1 MTTAMGNRGGK
12 REPLRHESGAA
23 DAGNGGNRDAAAEV
37 PEAGI
42 DVSAGAGTKSDGRP
56 AVTRGLTA
64 VASSTRLRAAIW
76 TRALRLAHRFR
87 VIRTVDVVAA
97 CFPERDFKAAL
108 TAAQR
113 AMRGMVKA
121 SLLRRYRTDR
131 FQTVYGLTQ
140 HGARWLNDADIEA
153 SASVRRVS
161 DMTNPE
167 HRLWAQFLVL
177 SAEARGLQAWTE
189 AELMRSLNGKVKDGK
204 AAAQGLLRVKVT
216 TPRCTATKWL
226 RPDAVFVESDGSTW
240 VEVDRSARGSDR
252 AADLRALVLSVGAE
266 LADGSPLR
274 RVVLFTRTDRILRR
288 VMAVLRQVVQQTR
301 DSALVR
307 GRRQLREGR
316 EDGLF
321 EVWLTTDRKHRDGR
335 VSLVDRLAGHVLVQ
349 SLPVW
354 LPKVRLD
361 GRGASSTAG
370 WLSENYLPYRRPL
383 CMPPWARPTSPLL
396 GLPVEGR
403 TREDSGPPSAAGVA
417 ESVQTET
424 DAALKPSS
432 VKFAPD

>member
-1 MTTAMGNRGGK
+1 M
-12 REPLRHESGAA
+12 
-23 DAGNGGNRDAAAEV
+23 
-37 PEAGI
+37 
-42 DVSAGAGTKSDGRP
+42 
-56 AVTRGLTA
+56 
-64 VASSTRLRAAIW
+64 
-76 TRALRLAHRFR
+76 
-87 VIRTVDVVAA
+87 
-97 CFPERDFKAAL
+97 
-108 TAAQR
+108 
-113 AMRGMVKA
+113 
-121 SLLRRYRTDR
+121 
-131 FQTVYGLTQ
+131 
-140 HGARWLNDADIEA
+140 
-153 SASVRRVS
+153 
-161 DMTNPE
+161 
-167 HRLWAQFLVL
+167 
-177 SAEARGLQAWTE
+177 
-189 AELMRSLNGKVKDGK
+189 
-204 AAAQGLLRVKVT
+204 
-216 TPRCTATKWL
+216 ATKWL

-383 CMPPWARPTSPLL
+383 CRTPWARPTSPLL

-424 DAALKPSS
+424 DSALKPSS